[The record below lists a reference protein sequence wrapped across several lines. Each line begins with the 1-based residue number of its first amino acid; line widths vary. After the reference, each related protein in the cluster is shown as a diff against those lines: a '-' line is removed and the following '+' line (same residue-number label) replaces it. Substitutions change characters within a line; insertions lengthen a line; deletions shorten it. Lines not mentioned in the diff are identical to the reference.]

1 VSVYK
6 VPQKELAFIFD
17 EIINYAELCNMPG
30 FEDASRDMVDVV
42 LPEAAKFFEDIVAP
56 TNHET
61 DKHPAFLKDGEVVT
75 SPGLDPIYRQMVEA
89 GWCCLNGDSNYGGA
103 GFPSVV
109 DLAVQEML
117 QTANCGFSLLPMLT
131 RGVVHA
137 LNQYGSDEQKETYL
151 GNLISGAWSGTMNL
165 TEPQAGSDLSAVK
178 TKAILNGDHYL
189 ISGQKIYITWGDHSC
204 ADNIIHLVLARRPD
218 APEGNQGIS
227 LFLVPKFLV
236 NADGSLGQR
245 NDVKPV
251 GVEHKLGIHSSP
263 TCTLAFGDNGGAV
276 GYLVGEENK
285 GLQCMFT
292 MMNNARLS
300 VGHQGVSLG
309 ERAYQQAVAY
319 ATDRVQGRAPGV
331 EGRAAIIH
339 HSDVKRMLMQMR
351 ALTEG
356 GRAMSYYAIAAED
369 RSSHHPD
376 EQVRVQ
382 SAQMVEL
389 LTPLV
394 KGWCTEVAME
404 STSLGVQV
412 HGGMGFIEETGAA
425 QHMRDARILPI
436 YEGTN
441 GIQALDFI
449 GRKCLRDG
457 GQVVKVLL
465 AEMQVTVDQLA
476 AAHGGVVNL
485 RNRLRHAIEQCQE
498 ALNFVLENSS
508 DSQGIAYNF
517 MMLYGNTV
525 SYWLLVKLAAA
536 AQDRLAAGE
545 TDRFYNQK
553 IATAEFFSTQ
563 ILPRNSGF
571 LAALVLGALS
581 RQIFCRPR
589 SVIMALSL
597 GLWDSSHISLAKV

>member
-1 VSVYK
+1 MSVYK
-6 VPQKELAFIFD
+6 VPQKELSFIFD
-17 EIINYAELCNMPG
+17 EIIHYSEHCTMPG
-30 FEDASRDMVDVV
+30 FEEASRDMVDVV

-56 TNHET
+56 TNHES

-75 SPGLDPIYRQMVEA
+75 SPGLDPIYRQMVDA
-89 GWCCLNGDSNYGGA
+89 GWCCLNGDSRYGGA

-117 QTANCGFSLLPMLT
+117 QTANVGFSLLPMLT

-137 LNQYGSDEQKETYL
+137 LGQYGSDEQKETYL
-151 GNLISGAWSGTMNL
+151 GNLISGTWSGTMNL

-178 TKAILNGDHYL
+178 TKAVFNGDHYL
-189 ISGQKIYITWGDHSC
+189 ISGQKIYITWGDHRC

-236 NADGSLGQR
+236 NADGSLGER

-300 VGHQGVSLG
+300 VGHQGVSVS
-309 ERAYQQAVAY
+309 ERAYQQAVGY
-319 ATDRVQGRAPGV
+319 AQDRVQGRATGV

-339 HSDVKRMLMQMR
+339 HPDVKRMLMQMR
-351 ALTEG
+351 ALTEA
-356 GRAMSYYAIAAED
+356 GRAMSFYAIAAED

-376 EQVRVQ
+376 AQVRAE
-382 SAQMVEL
+382 SAQLVEVM
-389 LTPLV
+389 TPLV

-457 GQVVKVLL
+457 GQAVQLLL
-465 AEMQVTVDQLA
+465 ADMDATVAQLA
-476 AAHGGVVNL
+476 SAQDCILTL
-485 RNRLRHAIEQCQE
+485 RTRLQHAIEQCRD
-498 ALNFVLENSS
+498 ALSYVLENSS

-517 MMLYGNTV
+517 MMMYGNAV

-536 AQDRLAAGE
+536 AQNRLDSGE
-545 TDRFYNQK
+545 TDRFYKQK

-571 LAALVLGALS
+571 LVTLMSGS
-581 RQIFCRPR
+581 DSFD
-589 SVIMALSL
+589 
-597 GLWDSSHISLAKV
+597 GLEPADFLHA

>member
-17 EIINYAELCNMPG
+17 EIINYSEISSMPG
-30 FEDASRDMVDVV
+30 FEEASRDMVDVV
-42 LPEAAKFFEDIVAP
+42 LPEAAKFFEDVVAP

-236 NADGSLGQR
+236 NADGSLGER

-319 ATDRVQGRAPGV
+319 ATDRVQGRAAGV

-376 EQVRVQ
+376 EQVRAQ
-382 SAQMVEL
+382 GAQMVEL

-457 GQVVKVLL
+457 GEAVTLLL
-465 AEMQVTVDQLA
+465 AEMQATVDQLA
-476 AAHGGVVNL
+476 SAHGSAVNL
-485 RNRLRHAIEQCQE
+485 RNRLRHAIEQCQD
-498 ALNFVLENSS
+498 ALNYVLENSS

-517 MMLYGNTV
+517 MMMYGNTV

-536 AQDRLAAGE
+536 AQDRLTAGE

-563 ILPRNSGF
+563 ILPRNSGY
-571 LAALVLGALS
+571 LATLILGADS
-581 RQIFCRPR
+581 FD
-589 SVIMALSL
+589 ALEPADFL
-597 GLWDSSHISLAKV
+597 QA

>member
-6 VPQKELAFIFD
+6 VPQKELGFIFD
-17 EIINYAELCNMPG
+17 EIINYAEICNMPG

-309 ERAYQQAVAY
+309 ERAYQQAAAY
-319 ATDRVQGRAPGV
+319 ASDRVQGRAPGV

-339 HSDVKRMLMQMR
+339 HSDVKRMLMLMR

-404 STSLGVQV
+404 TTSLGVQV

-457 GQVVKVLL
+457 GQAVKVLL

-476 AAHGGVVNL
+476 AAHGSVVNL

-536 AQDRLAAGE
+536 AQNRLAAGE

-571 LAALVLGALS
+571 LATLVLGADS
-581 RQIFCRPR
+581 FD
-589 SVIMALSL
+589 ALEPADFL
-597 GLWDSSHISLAKV
+597 TA

>member
-1 VSVYK
+1 MSVYK
-6 VPQKELAFIFD
+6 VPQKELSFIFD
-17 EIINYAELCNMPG
+17 EIIHYSEHCTMPG
-30 FEDASRDMVDVV
+30 FEEASRDMVDVV

-56 TNHET
+56 TNHES

-75 SPGLDPIYRQMVEA
+75 SPGLDPIYRQMVDA
-89 GWCCLNGDSNYGGA
+89 GWCCLNGDSRYGGA

-117 QTANCGFSLLPMLT
+117 QTANVGFSLLPMLT

-137 LNQYGSDEQKETYL
+137 LGQYGSDEQKETYL

-178 TKAILNGDHYL
+178 TKAVFNGDHYL
-189 ISGQKIYITWGDHSC
+189 ISGQKIYITWGDHRC

-236 NADGSLGQR
+236 NADGSLGER

-300 VGHQGVSLG
+300 VGHQGVSVS
-309 ERAYQQAVAY
+309 ERAYQQAVGY
-319 ATDRVQGRAPGV
+319 AQDRVQGRATGV

-339 HSDVKRMLMQMR
+339 HPDVKRMLMQMR
-351 ALTEG
+351 ALTEA
-356 GRAMSYYAIAAED
+356 GRAMSFYAIAAED
-369 RSSHHPD
+369 RSSHHLD
-376 EQVRVQ
+376 AQVRAE
-382 SAQMVEL
+382 SAQLVEVM
-389 LTPLV
+389 TPLV

-457 GQVVKVLL
+457 GQAVQLLL
-465 AEMQVTVDQLA
+465 ADMDATVAQLA
-476 AAHGGVVNL
+476 SAQDCILTL
-485 RNRLRHAIEQCQE
+485 RTRLQHAIEQCRD
-498 ALNFVLENSS
+498 ALSYVLENSS

-517 MMLYGNTV
+517 MMMYGNAV

-536 AQDRLAAGE
+536 AQNRLDSGE

-571 LAALVLGALS
+571 LVTLMSGS
-581 RQIFCRPR
+581 DSFD
-589 SVIMALSL
+589 
-597 GLWDSSHISLAKV
+597 GLEPADFLHA

>member
-1 VSVYK
+1 MSVYK

-17 EIINYAELCNMPG
+17 EIINYSEICSMPG

-42 LPEAAKFFEDIVAP
+42 LPEAAKFFEDVVAP

-75 SPGLDPIYRQMVEA
+75 SPGLDPIYRQMVDA

-117 QTANCGFSLLPMLT
+117 QTANCGFSLLPMLS

-236 NADGSLGQR
+236 NADGSLGER

-319 ATDRVQGRAPGV
+319 ATDRVQGRASGV

-339 HSDVKRMLMQMR
+339 HPDVKRMLMQMR

-376 EQVRVQ
+376 EQVRAQ

-457 GQVVKVLL
+457 GEVVRVLL
-465 AEMQVTVDQLA
+465 ADMQATVDQLA
-476 AAHGGVVNL
+476 SAHGGVVNL
-485 RNRLRHAIEQCQE
+485 RNRLRQSIEQCQE
-498 ALNFVLENSS
+498 ALNYVLENSS

-517 MMLYGNTV
+517 MMMYGNTV

-536 AQDRLAAGE
+536 AQDRLAAGS

-563 ILPRNSGF
+563 ILPRNSGY
-571 LAALVLGALS
+571 LAALILGADS
-581 RQIFCRPR
+581 FD
-589 SVIMALSL
+589 ALEPADFL
-597 GLWDSSHISLAKV
+597 QA

>member
-1 VSVYK
+1 MSVYK

-17 EIINYAELCNMPG
+17 EIINYSEICAMPG
-30 FEDASRDMVDVV
+30 FEEASRDMVDVV
-42 LPEAAKFFEDIVAP
+42 LPEAAKFFEDVVAP

-117 QTANCGFSLLPMLT
+117 QTANCGFSLLPMLS

-137 LNQYGSDEQKETYL
+137 LNQYGTDEQKETYL

-236 NADGSLGQR
+236 NADGSLGER

-263 TCTLAFGDNGGAV
+263 TCTLAFGDDGGAV

-319 ATDRVQGRAPGV
+319 ATDRVQGRASGV

-376 EQVRVQ
+376 EQVRAQ

-457 GQVVKVLL
+457 GQAVQVLL
-465 AEMQVTVDQLA
+465 ADMQATVDQLA
-476 AAHGGVVNL
+476 TAHGSTVNL
-485 RNRLRHAIEQCQE
+485 RNRLRHSVEQCQE
-498 ALNFVLENSS
+498 ALNYVLENSS

-517 MMLYGNTV
+517 MMMYGNTV
-525 SYWLLVKLAAA
+525 AYWLLVKLAAA

-563 ILPRNSGF
+563 ILPRNSGY
-571 LAALVLGALS
+571 LATLILGAGS
-581 RQIFCRPR
+581 FD
-589 SVIMALSL
+589 ALEPADFL
-597 GLWDSSHISLAKV
+597 QA

>member
-1 VSVYK
+1 MAVSAYK

-17 EIINYAELCNMPG
+17 EIINYSEICSMPG
-30 FEDASRDMVDVV
+30 FEEASRDMVDVV

-61 DKHPAFLKDGEVVT
+61 DKNPAFLKDGEVVT

-137 LNQYGSDEQKETYL
+137 LNQYGSDEQKDTYL

-227 LFLVPKFLV
+227 LFLVPKLLV
-236 NADGSLGQR
+236 NGDGSLGQR
-245 NDVKPV
+245 NDVTPV

-300 VGHQGVSLG
+300 VGHQGVALG

-319 ATDRVQGRAPGV
+319 ATDRVQGRASGV
-331 EGRAAIIH
+331 EGRAPIIH

-356 GRAMSYYAIAAED
+356 GRAMSYHAIAAED

-376 EQVRVQ
+376 EQVRAN

-457 GQVVKVLL
+457 GQTVQVLL
-465 AEMQVTVDQLA
+465 ADMQSTVDQLA
-476 AAHGGVVNL
+476 SAHGSVANL
-485 RNRLRHAIEQCQE
+485 RNRLRDGIEQCRS
-498 ALNFVLENSS
+498 ALQYVLENSS
-508 DSQGIAYNF
+508 ESQGIAYNF
-517 MMLYGNTV
+517 MMMYGNTV
-525 SYWLLVKLAAA
+525 AYWLLVKLAAA
-536 AQDRLAAGE
+536 AQDRLAEGE

-563 ILPRNSGF
+563 ILPRNSCY
-571 LAALVLGALS
+571 LATLILGAESFDALQPADFLS
-581 RQIFCRPR
+581 
-589 SVIMALSL
+589 A
-597 GLWDSSHISLAKV
+597 

>member
-1 VSVYK
+1 MSVYK

-17 EIINYAELCNMPG
+17 EIINYSEICSMPG

-42 LPEAAKFFEDIVAP
+42 LPEAAKFFEDVVAP

-75 SPGLDPIYRQMVEA
+75 SPGLDPIYRQMVDA

-117 QTANCGFSLLPMLT
+117 QTANCGFSLLPMLS

-236 NADGSLGQR
+236 NADGSLGER

-319 ATDRVQGRAPGV
+319 ATDRVQGRASGV

-339 HSDVKRMLMQMR
+339 HPDVKRMLMQMR

-376 EQVRVQ
+376 EEVRAQ

-457 GQVVKVLL
+457 GAVVKVLL
-465 AEMQVTVDQLA
+465 ADMQATVDQLA
-476 AAHGGVVNL
+476 AAHGSVVNL
-485 RNRLRHAIEQCQE
+485 RNRLRHSIEQCQE
-498 ALNFVLENSS
+498 ALNYVLENSS

-517 MMLYGNTV
+517 MMIYGNTV

-536 AQDRLAAGE
+536 AQDRLAAGA

-563 ILPRNSGF
+563 ILPRNSGY
-571 LAALVLGALS
+571 LATLILGADS
-581 RQIFCRPR
+581 FD
-589 SVIMALSL
+589 ALEPADFL
-597 GLWDSSHISLAKV
+597 QA

>member
-1 VSVYK
+1 VLNLKLFIFRILGSYIVSVYK

-17 EIINYAELCNMPG
+17 EIVNYSDICSMPG

-137 LNQYGSDEQKETYL
+137 LNQYGTDEQKETYL
-151 GNLISGAWSGTMNL
+151 GKLISGAWSGTMNL

-236 NADGSLGQR
+236 NADGSLGER

-263 TCTLAFGDNGGAV
+263 TCTLAFGDNEGAI

-300 VGHQGVSLG
+300 VGHQGVALG

-319 ATDRVQGRAPGV
+319 ATDRVQGRASGV

-376 EQVRVQ
+376 EQVRAQ

-457 GQVVKVLL
+457 GQTVKLLL
-465 AEMQVTVDQLA
+465 ADMQATVEQLA
-476 AAHGGVVNL
+476 SAHGSTVNL
-485 RNRLRHAIEQCQE
+485 RNRLRHSVEQCQE
-498 ALNFVLENSS
+498 ALNYVLENSS

-517 MMLYGNTV
+517 MMMYGNTV

-536 AQDRLAAGE
+536 AEERLAAGE
-545 TDRFYNQK
+545 ADRFYNQK

-563 ILPRNSGF
+563 ILPRNSGY
-571 LAALVLGALS
+571 LATLILGAGS
-581 RQIFCRPR
+581 FD
-589 SVIMALSL
+589 ALEPADFL
-597 GLWDSSHISLAKV
+597 QA

>member
-1 VSVYK
+1 MSIYK

-17 EIINYAELCNMPG
+17 EIINYSEICAMPG
-30 FEDASRDMVDVV
+30 FEEASRDMVDVV
-42 LPEAAKFFEDIVAP
+42 LPEAAKFFEDVVAP

-61 DKHPAFLKDGEVVT
+61 DKNPAFLKDGEVVT
-75 SPGLDPIYRQMVEA
+75 SPGLDSIYRQMVEA

-117 QTANCGFSLLPMLT
+117 QTANCGFSLLPMLS

-137 LNQYGSDEQKETYL
+137 LNQYGTDEQKETYL

-189 ISGQKIYITWGDHSC
+189 ISGQKIYITWGDHGC

-236 NADGSLGQR
+236 NADGSLGER

-319 ATDRVQGRAPGV
+319 ATDRVQGRASGV

-376 EQVRVQ
+376 EQIRAQ

-457 GQVVKVLL
+457 GQAVQVLL
-465 AEMQVTVDQLA
+465 ADMQATVDQLA
-476 AAHGGVVNL
+476 TAHGSTVNL
-485 RNRLRHAIEQCQE
+485 RNRLRHSVEQCQE
-498 ALNFVLENSS
+498 ALNYVLENSS

-517 MMLYGNTV
+517 MMMYGNTV
-525 SYWLLVKLAAA
+525 AYWLLVKLAVA

-563 ILPRNSGF
+563 ILPRNSGY
-571 LAALVLGALS
+571 LATLILGA
-581 RQIFCRPR
+581 
-589 SVIMALSL
+589 
-597 GLWDSSHISLAKV
+597 DSFDTLEPADFLQA